1 MADETH
7 CHADGAGPCLAGDC
21 PIAGQG
27 PLAGHLRPCPGAT
40 GPQHAETFP
49 RFVLDRWVTEKPQ
62 PSLPDFLLARYA
74 EEEAIA
80 ARADGS
86 EWRAVSEQYPVG
98 AFKGG
103 HLVHV
108 HAPRW
113 RADIEAKRRIV
124 ELHGG
129 SHECSVYDHRGDVD
143 NGHWCI
149 DAEDCSTMRL
159 LALPYAGHPD
169 YREEWK
175 S

>member
-49 RFVLDRWVTEKPQ
+49 RFVLDRWVSGEPSV
-62 PSLPDFLLARYA
+62 SLPDFLLARYA
-74 EEEAIA
+74 EEEAVA

-86 EWRAVSEQYPVG
+86 AWRAVSEEYPIG

-113 RADIEAKRRIV
+113 RADIDAKRAVVWRCAPLAGIQV
-124 ELHGG
+124 RRQTRNLA
-129 SHECSVYDHRGDVD
+129 GDVLR
-143 NGHWCI
+143 
-149 DAEDCSTMRL
+149 S
-159 LALPYAGHPD
+159 LAAPYADHPD

-175 S
+175 P